1 MRYAVLGTGMVGQGL
16 ATKLVSLG
24 HEVTMGSRRAGNEKA
39 VAWASA
45 TGEGGAEG
53 SFADAAGSAEV
64 VMNATAGMASLDAL
78 ALAGAENLAGKVLID
93 VSNALDFSQGMP
105 PTLSVCNTDSVGEQ
119 IQRAYP
125 DSRVVKA
132 FNTVNFEV
140 MVNPTV
146 IPASHTLFMGG
157 DDDDAKITVRNLAVS
172 FGWPAADVVD
182 LGDITAARAMEMYVV
197 MWLRLFGVA
206 GSPHVNVKVVQATS

>member
-64 VMNATAGMASLDAL
+64 VMNAMRESV
-78 ALAGAENLAGKVLID
+78 KRD
-93 VSNALDFSQGMP
+93 VIR
-105 PTLSVCNTDSVGEQ
+105 SV
-119 IQRAYP
+119 
-125 DSRVVKA
+125 
-132 FNTVNFEV
+132 
-140 MVNPTV
+140 
-146 IPASHTLFMGG
+146 
-157 DDDDAKITVRNLAVS
+157 
-172 FGWPAADVVD
+172 
-182 LGDITAARAMEMYVV
+182 
-197 MWLRLFGVA
+197 
-206 GSPHVNVKVVQATS
+206 